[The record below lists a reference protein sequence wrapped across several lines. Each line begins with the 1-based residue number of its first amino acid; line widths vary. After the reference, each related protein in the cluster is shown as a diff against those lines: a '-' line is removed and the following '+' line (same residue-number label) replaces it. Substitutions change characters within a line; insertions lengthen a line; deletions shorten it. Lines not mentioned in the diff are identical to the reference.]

1 MGALLSLPLLAL
13 PSMGTVRST
22 LWYDIIPLT
31 TLTVGHLRSLMLW
44 RGDVFGGLQR
54 VWKVSEQA
62 SDTQISSLICTNQ
75 DGR

>member
-1 MGALLSLPLLAL
+1 
-13 PSMGTVRST
+13 
-22 LWYDIIPLT
+22 
-31 TLTVGHLRSLMLW
+31 MLW